1 MGKARER
8 HRDGR
13 EWLASI
19 VVWSAAALVTATF
32 CWLLGDILWHGL
44 SHLSWTFLTAPPRN
58 AGREGGIGP
67 ILVSTALILGV
78 CLGVSVPLGVGTA
91 VLLAEFT
98 TDASLFGR
106 LTRRSLDVLSGV
118 PSIVFGLFGNAFFCK
133 TLGLGFSILSGGLTL
148 ACMVLPILIRS
159 TEEGFRAVPTGY
171 RLSAAALGLSRTTT
185 LVHLLLP
192 AAVPGLLV
200 GLVLGVGRAMAETA
214 ALIFTSGYVDRMPE
228 SLLDSGRALSIHIFD
243 LSMNVPGGDTNAY
256 ASALVLV
263 VVLLAINRTASWLA
277 EHWLHRRI
285 VTILRRSSPRRA
297 RARGFRWR
305 NGRPAVSPHRSSKW
319 KGSAC
324 TMVRS
329 PHSTT

>member
-1 MGKARER
+1 MVKTLER
-8 HRDGR
+8 NLDGR
-13 EWLASI
+13 ELFASI
-19 VVWSAAALVTATF
+19 LVWSAAALVTATF
-32 CWLLGDILWHGL
+32 CWFLGDIIWHGL
-44 SHLSWTFLTAPPRN
+44 SQISWTFLTAPPRN

-78 CLGVSVPLGVGTA
+78 CLAVSLPIGVGTA

-118 PSIVFGLFGNAFFCK
+118 PSIVFGLFGNAVFCK
-133 TLGLGFSILSGGLTL
+133 MLGLGFSILSGGLTL

-159 TEEGFRAVPTGY
+159 TEEGFRAVPAGY

-185 LVHLLLP
+185 LFHLLLP

-200 GLVLGVGRAMAETA
+200 GLVLGVGRATAETA

-243 LSMNVPGGDTNAY
+243 LSMNVSGGDANAY

-263 VVLLAINRTASWLA
+263 AFLLLINGTASWLA

-285 VTILRRSSPRRA
+285 VTI
-297 RARGFRWR
+297 
-305 NGRPAVSPHRSSKW
+305 
-319 KGSAC
+319 
-324 TMVRS
+324 
-329 PHSTT
+329 